1 MIYSDLAKAVGN
13 CIKDNRLAKH
23 MTLEELAKAIGVTKA
38 TVQKYETGQIEKI
51 GANKLKR
58 IAEVLDID
66 MLRLSPEY
74 YGSLSHWAEQNDK
87 EATLKSLLDE
97 LYGESITLLIAQ
109 ATQLTAEGRKK
120 LLDRAGELLEVSRY
134 NQTAQEVHADGMRE
148 RPEYYGFTET
158 D

>member
-13 CIKDNRLAKH
+13 CIKDSRLAKH
-23 MTLEELAKAIGVTKA
+23 MTLEELAKEIGVTKA

-51 GANKLKR
+51 GADKLKR

-74 YGSLSHWAEQNDK
+74 YGSLNHWAARNDK

-97 LYGESITLLIAQ
+97 LYGESMTLLVAQ
-109 ATQLTAEGRKK
+109 ATQLTTEGRKK

-134 NQTAQEVHADGMRE
+134 NQAAQEAHADEMRE
-148 RPEYYGFTET
+148 RPEHYGFTET